1 MAESVMIRLAEHT
14 GRQEAHSIVRECSI
28 AAHESGA
35 HLLDVLLEREEV
47 TAHLDADEIAAA
59 MDPYQYIGT
68 AVEQVEAVVVRLRTR
83 A

>member
-1 MAESVMIRLAEHT
+1 MQSTR

-28 AAHESGA
+28 AAQEGGK
-35 HLLDVLLEREEV
+35 HLLDVLLEWDEV

-59 MDPYQYIGT
+59 MDPYQYLGT
-68 AVEQVEAVVVRLRTR
+68 AVEQVEAVVARLRTR

>member
-1 MAESVMIRLAEHT
+1 MAESVMILLAEHI

-28 AAHESGA
+28 AAHEGRK
-35 HLLDVLLEREEV
+35 HLLDVLLERDAV
-47 TAHLDADEIAAA
+47 TAHLDTDEIAAA

-68 AVEQVEAVVVRLRTR
+68 AVRQVEAVVARLRTR